1 MGTARIVGMD
11 RSPDARLAAIARNQ
25 AGAFN
30 RSQAYGARMTAGM
43 LRRRTASAVFRQLDD
58 DVWAFAAAPA
68 GWIQD
73 CWAAT
78 LIHPSAALSHLT
90 AASQLCSDIDRERP
104 LHVEV
109 PLTGD
114 HRSRSVV
121 VHRSR
126 HHRIATHDGL
136 RVTRFE
142 QVLVQLAATRPDAV
156 RSVLHSG
163 VNDDPR
169 RLERVLR
176 HLHRLRGSRLP
187 GLRGLRELALD
198 LEGDPPTGSE
208 LERSLF
214 DLLAGIAGL
223 PRVQRQAPAPWSPS
237 SRSMVDALIPEWR
250 LVLEAD
256 GRRYHQRIE
265 DFERDRWR
273 DAEAAVHGLHVMR
286 FTHLRLRDDR
296 AGIVDQVVRYGRRM
310 GCRAA

>member
-1 MGTARIVGMD
+1 ME

-30 RSQAYGARMTAGM
+30 RSQAYAAQLSPGM
-43 LRRRTASAVFRQLDD
+43 LRRRTANATFRQLDD

-78 LIHPSAALSHLT
+78 LIHPRAGLSHLT

-136 RVTRFE
+136 RITRFE
-142 QVLVQLAATRPDAV
+142 QVLVQLAATRPDMV

-169 RLERVLR
+169 RLDKVLR

-187 GLRGLRELALD
+187 DSEGCASWPSTSRATRRQGACSSARCSICWPRSRGYRTSSARRRRP
-198 LEGDPPTGSE
+198 G
-208 LERSLF
+208 
-214 DLLAGIAGL
+214 
-223 PRVQRQAPAPWSPS
+223 PRPRGRWS
-237 SRSMVDALIPEWR
+237 
-250 LVLEAD
+250 
-256 GRRYHQRIE
+256 
-265 DFERDRWR
+265 
-273 DAEAAVHGLHVMR
+273 MR
-286 FTHLRLRDDR
+286 
-296 AGIVDQVVRYGRRM
+296 
-310 GCRAA
+310 